1 MSYLFLFILLLPF
14 KLIGKLFYKK
24 TGKNLVIQTAKIGDF
39 VNVTPLLAWLKHS
52 DVLISKAVLP
62 LAQNDETI
70 DTIFLVEESKKT
82 LWRKFRLA
90 FKLMNRYE
98 NVYLLQPNSTNLFFA
113 AACNAANK
121 QFLSI
126 YTRRW
131 YHGLFYLTADGVV
144 EHGKYTL
151 SVDNYLKLA
160 DRNLTWRDAPKH
172 ATLPLKVPA
181 SYPQE
186 LDKQNVIK
194 IGLSISAGNKA
205 KTIPPVIWLRLFKA
219 LHDLPCAYY
228 IFGSKNE
235 QAWLDDLLKVTGEQE
250 NIINMIGQVSLE
262 NLPHA
267 ISKMD
272 CYIASD
278 SGNVYIADAVGVPVI
293 LIYGP
298 CCVQEQRPLGEVLL
312 IGDAENTNSFVFE
325 TRYYFDK
332 PKEELFEL
340 TDKNLQDIRTFI
352 CNSHC
357 ADNEKKTQLNINE

>member
-1 MSYLFLFILLLPF
+1 MSYLFLFILFLPF

-24 TGKNLVIQTAKIGDF
+24 TGRNLVIQTAKIGDF
-39 VNVTPLLAWLKHS
+39 VNVTPLLAHLKHS
-52 DVLISKAVLP
+52 DVLISKTVRP
-62 LAQNDETI
+62 LAQHDETI
-70 DTIFLVEESKKT
+70 DTLFLIEEHKKS

-90 FKLMNRYE
+90 FKLLNRYE

-113 AACNAANK
+113 STCNAANK
-121 QFLSI
+121 QFLST

-131 YHGLFYLTADGVV
+131 YQALFYLMANGVV

-160 DRNLTWRDAPKH
+160 DRNLTWKDQPKH
-172 ATLPLKVPA
+172 ATLPLRIPA
-181 SYPQE
+181 QYPAI
-186 LDKQNVIK
+186 LDQPNVIK

-205 KTIPPVIWLRLFKA
+205 KTIPPATWNRLFES
-219 LHDLPCAYY
+219 LSDLPCSYY

-235 QAWLDDLLKVTGEQE
+235 QVWLDDLLKVTGERD
-250 NIINMIGQVSLE
+250 NFVNLIGQVSLE
-262 NLPHA
+262 DLPHA

-272 CYIASD
+272 FYIASD

-298 CCVQEQRPLGEVLL
+298 CCVKEQRPLGNVLL
-312 IGDAENTNSFVFE
+312 IGDDANTNSFVFE

-332 PKEELFEL
+332 PKEELFALSDEAL
-340 TDKNLQDIRTFI
+340 FNIHSFI
-352 CNSHC
+352 TSN
-357 ADNEKKTQLNINE
+357 KKISS

>member
-14 KLIGKLFYKK
+14 KLIGKLFYRK
-24 TGKNLVIQTAKIGDF
+24 TGRNLVIQTAKIGDF
-39 VNVTPLLAWLKHS
+39 VNVTPLLAHLKHS
-52 DVLISKAVLP
+52 DVLIGKATLP
-62 LAQNDETI
+62 LAKNDETI
-70 DTIFLVEESKKT
+70 DAIFLIEEHKKS

-90 FKLMNRYE
+90 FRLMNRYE

-121 QFLSI
+121 QFLST

-131 YHGLFYLTADGVV
+131 YHELFYWTADGTV

-160 DRNLTWRDAPKH
+160 DRNFTWRDYPKH
-172 ATLPLKVPA
+172 ATRPLKIPA
-181 SYPQE
+181 SYPQI
-186 LDKQNVIK
+186 LDQTGKIK

-205 KTIPPVIWLRLFKA
+205 KTIPPAVWERLFTSLK
-219 LHDLPCAYY
+219 DLPCLYY

-235 QAWLDDLLKVTGEQE
+235 QVWLDDLIKLTGKRDDFV
-250 NIINMIGQVSLE
+250 NLIGEIQLAD
-262 NLPHA
+262 LPHA

-272 CYIASD
+272 FYIASD
-278 SGNVYIADAVGVPVI
+278 SGNIYIADAVGVPII

-298 CCVQEQRPLGEVLL
+298 CCVKEQRPLGDVLL
-312 IGDAENTNSFVFE
+312 IGDDTNTNSFVFE

-332 PKEELFEL
+332 PKDELFGL
-340 TDKNLQDIRTFI
+340 SDADLSAIYTFI
-352 CNSHC
+352 TKHSP
-357 ADNEKKTQLNINE
+357 EFTVKKHSSD